1 MTIPREFRKRIASH
15 NRHAIAA
22 AALCL
27 LGSWLTWTIAYAL
40 VVGVT
45 LGFLTAI
52 HGEEVAD
59 GTRLLSLPVWVH
71 PAAIAVAAVL
81 LIWGA
86 IDQHRHR
93 FRTADDRP
101 IIGIHILGDVLLAP
115 ARLTFGIWEHLGAVI
130 RLSQPEMR
138 EALALLQHVYR
149 EKKCSVSSLG
159 AHFVDTD
166 KLPHLLEALQLAGW
180 IDLLRS
186 GDDWCYIIPSTELEA
201 VAALAGDGGDAA

>member
-1 MTIPREFRKRIASH
+1 MTIPREFRNRIASH

-27 LGSWLTWTIAYAL
+27 LGSWLSWTLAYAL
-40 VVGVT
+40 VVGLT

-59 GTRLLSLPVWVH
+59 GTRLLSLPGRVH

-86 IDQHRHR
+86 IDHHRRR

-101 IIGIHILGDVLLAP
+101 IIGFHILGDVLLAP
-115 ARLTFGIWEHLGAVI
+115 ARLTFGIWEHLGAMI
-130 RLSQPEMR
+130 RLNDTQMR
-138 EALALLQHVYR
+138 EAFALLCHIYR
-149 EKKCSVSSLG
+149 EKKCSRSSLG
-159 AHFVDTD
+159 PYFVDAGN
-166 KLPHLLEALQLAGW
+166 LPCLLEALQLAGW

-186 GDDWCYIIPSTELEA
+186 GDDWCYIIPSTEEET
-201 VAALAGDGGDAA
+201 VAGLVGDAEAA